1 MPAHAFKAGSNSI
14 LPSTSHGA
22 GLPASAAKLN
32 ELGPHGDGLV
42 VCHELEVQAMAL
54 QQSTQVG
61 RGWGIASIQNAQ
73 EALLELLPSARRAIH
88 EPRAPNCHRNDKLS

>member
-1 MPAHAFKAGSNSI
+1 MA
-14 LPSTSHGA
+14 LCCQR
-22 GLPASAAKLN
+22 AAKLN

-54 QQSTQVG
+54 QQSNQVG
-61 RGWGIASIQNAQ
+61 RSWGFASIIQNAQ
-73 EALLELLPSARRAIH
+73 EALLELSPSARRATH